1 MNEEKR
7 SIWTSVALA
16 NALNDIGVNV
26 ETIQLRRATWLYIEA
41 LFTIKEKAMD
51 SDVDVYIFGSQTE
64 GTTTDDMHSDM
75 DMLKNDRTVSVI
87 YDIADWKFG
96 PVQLF
101 MVMDMSSP
109 PQCCCLQGVQLINP
123 ELVTERKLP
132 DHHID
137 AQGRVFVKNTLN
149 EMGDQWGCDLYGIS
163 HVRHGPSRTL
173 GEVIDLVRAFHCA
186 KLPAD
191 CQFIFRRPKPGHW
204 PSQELLTQ
212 LKDSGVF
219 LVPTALVENTTN
231 WDPGHHLATL
241 TVRTY
246 GNSHELYWRLST
258 NFMERLLMF
267 DLTITQIKVYVVM
280 KMIRKEFCMPLVGDR
295 LSTFHLKTAL
305 LYSVE
310 RSPHCVWK
318 DDNLIQCLKLCLTT
332 LRRWLKVRYCP
343 HYTTANVNL
352 FAGKLRWNEFP
363 VLVKLFTDIIRN
375 DVSCLHNVKMDDL
388 GNRLSSISTD
398 STCGILCEYLDIF
411 VAGKLFQYLILNVCV
426 YMPLTGLFR
435 AAGTLE
441 VLYYNSQIV
450 QNLETMHKTCN
461 ETIRS
466 AVSIVLPFHYSIQ
479 ASMKASLSIGQN
491 QILPEEIFTLCNK
504 SLTSDVTSSRLKLA
518 SIYFSLRRFKEADA
532 ILRQVDALISNKVM
546 HYRPFREF
554 KLDSDVLK
562 RRKEFPDI
570 LQNEIAMCTIFS
582 RHEINCV
589 PGQLV
594 AEFYRTVT
602 KEDAEHRHQI
612 VFNVWLDHAVVDSKT
627 YMYYLKYLTSQLNG
641 FISDKHS
648 AFDHL
653 QDHVF
658 SDLEDH
664 LNKDDV
670 FSDEVMLAHFETS
683 LNLLGHCWELEGGLS
698 NAWHCYHISVRI
710 KPHNNAAYWHMFRMI
725 GGLIYGP

>member
-241 TVRTY
+241 T
-246 GNSHELYWRLST
+246 
-258 NFMERLLMF
+258 
-267 DLTITQIKVYVVM
+267 
-280 KMIRKEFCMPLVGDR
+280 
-295 LSTFHLKTAL
+295 
-305 LYSVE
+305 
-310 RSPHCVWK
+310 
-318 DDNLIQCLKLCLTT
+318 
-332 LRRWLKVRYCP
+332 
-343 HYTTANVNL
+343 
-352 FAGKLRWNEFP
+352 
-363 VLVKLFTDIIRN
+363 
-375 DVSCLHNVKMDDL
+375 
-388 GNRLSSISTD
+388 
-398 STCGILCEYLDIF
+398 
-411 VAGKLFQYLILNVCV
+411 
-426 YMPLTGLFR
+426 
-435 AAGTLE
+435 
-441 VLYYNSQIV
+441 
-450 QNLETMHKTCN
+450 
-461 ETIRS
+461 
-466 AVSIVLPFHYSIQ
+466 

-683 LNLLGHCWELEGGLS
+683 LNLLGHCWELEGGEGSMFSDGEGGGENSEVVPHLKFALNFLS
-698 NAWHCYHISVRI
+698 RDEKTQKGEKKIELSVDEYDESHNAPKKKKREFDGSKEVEEEEKEDFHQIMSHGV
-710 KPHNNAAYWHMFRMI
+710 NNGHTKEV
-725 GGLIYGP
+725 